1 MCNENLLI
9 SKIYIFLKRLS
20 LHAKFHCTYKH
31 LCNNLEHLKTTMSAE
46 KQLFMKLCLSLT
58 GQI

>member
-1 MCNENLLI
+1 MCNEFFLI

-31 LCNNLEHLKTTMSAE
+31 LCNDLE
-46 KQLFMKLCLSLT
+46 
-58 GQI
+58 